1 MDTTCRYEITFKEKY
16 IHITFQG
23 LITPDKLVEASDEI
37 INSSKF
43 TPGIPQIWEATHADL
58 SEADGKTVERAANEL
73 NQRWDPI
80 KDSRVGLVSRYEI
93 NLSTVE
99 LFKEMYDRDLD
110 NVRVFATV
118 EGAEKWVLGDDK

>member
-1 MDTTCRYEITFKEKY
+1 METTCRYVIIFKEKY
-16 IHITFQG
+16 VHITFQG
-23 LITPDKLVEASDEI
+23 LVSPDKLIEASDEI
-37 INSSKF
+37 MNSSRF

-58 SEADGKTVERAANEL
+58 SEADGKTVEYAANEL
-73 NQRWDPI
+73 NLRWAPV

-110 NVRVFATV
+110 NVRVFSTI
-118 EGAEKWVLGDDK
+118 EEAEEWVVGEQK